1 MIKIVGYARG
11 STMDQAHNG
20 FNMADQVKRITNFC
34 QREYGDQEYSLEIR
48 REEGCSGKDLDR
60 PEIQK
65 ILEQADR
72 HEIDIIAVYCLDRL
86 TRSLKDLNELLNN
99 TEIVAFVYKA
109 AVPCTLVARME
120 NAAA

>member
-1 MIKIVGYARG
+1 MINIVGYARE
-11 STMDQAHNG
+11 STLDQAHNG
-20 FNMADQVKRITNFC
+20 FNMADQVRRITKFC
-34 QREYGDQEYSLEIR
+34 KLEYGDQKYNLTIR
-48 REEGCSGKDLDR
+48 KEEGCSGKNLER

-65 ILEQADR
+65 ILEQMER
-72 HEIDIIAVYCLDRL
+72 HEIDIIVVYCLDRL

-120 NAAA
+120 NVAA